1 MTQLAMPLWQKYVP
15 LKRNGQRDWKAITD
29 EHLLAYSKSALEV
42 RGIKN
47 RHGLE
52 KSDSALYQ
60 ALRKRDLIGKAI
72 SEKRETRT
80 WSFISDDSLV
90 FHARAFIENNGIT
103 NRHGLEKADRG
114 LYAVLR
120 NRGLIKE
127 AIFEKR
133 KTRDW
138 ASLSDG
144 KLVRLSQRFI
154 EDNRISNRKELARSD
169 RGLCQILR
177 RRGLMGR
184 VISLDHENR
193 RLHKLSD
200 EQILLFTQK
209 LINKKRIASRRE
221 LKKEDSRLYS
231 ALARRGLMEKIGLG
245 PLYRNWTAM
254 SDEQLVC
261 YAREVINRRRLTT
274 LRELREFDNGL
285 EQILRKRALTLD
297 VGLSPV
303 RRNWEPLSDPQL
315 VFFAQKFIRD
325 KEIKNR
331 SGLRKTDAGLYDVLK
346 VRGLMDSV
354 FDPIKKKHGEL
365 LVQLFEAVDTYTN
378 SAK

>member
-1 MTQLAMPLWQKYVP
+1 
-15 LKRNGQRDWKAITD
+15 
-29 EHLLAYSKSALEV
+29 
-42 RGIKN
+42 
-47 RHGLE
+47 
-52 KSDSALYQ
+52 
-60 ALRKRDLIGKAI
+60 
-72 SEKRETRT
+72 
-80 WSFISDDSLV
+80 
-90 FHARAFIENNGIT
+90 
-103 NRHGLEKADRG
+103 
-114 LYAVLR
+114 
-120 NRGLIKE
+120 
-127 AIFEKR
+127 
-133 KTRDW
+133 
-138 ASLSDG
+138 
-144 KLVRLSQRFI
+144 
-154 EDNRISNRKELARSD
+154 
-169 RGLCQILR
+169 
-177 RRGLMGR
+177 MGR